1 MTDEAPQWITEINPG
16 IQEAPPLSRDL
27 VHPVAQGIHVV
38 TVAHQGLQMTGAS
51 QDQFIH
57 HNSSGDLTKEDHLQD
72 FLKVREIIIALSP
85 LTLSLLS
92 PPLCCLCSFLITCY
106 VIITVFFTANN
117 GCLYTR
123 LLSKT

>member
-16 IQEAPPLSRDL
+16 IQEAPLLSRDL

-38 TVAHQGLQMTGAS
+38 TVDHQGLQMMGAS

-72 FLKVREIIIALSP
+72 FLKVREIIIITLSP

-92 PPLCCLCSFLITCY
+92 PPLCCLCSF
-106 VIITVFFTANN
+106 
-117 GCLYTR
+117 
-123 LLSKT
+123 

>member
-16 IQEAPPLSRDL
+16 IQEAPLLSRDL

-38 TVAHQGLQMTGAS
+38 TVAHQGLQMMGAS

-72 FLKVREIIIALSP
+72 FLKVREIIIITFSP
-85 LTLSLLS
+85 LTLIIIVTTTVLFMFLLDSLLCNHHS
-92 PPLCCLCSFLITCY
+92 
-106 VIITVFFTANN
+106 
-117 GCLYTR
+117 
-123 LLSKT
+123 LLHCQ

>member
-16 IQEAPPLSRDL
+16 IQEAPLLSRDL

-38 TVAHQGLQMTGAS
+38 TVAHQGLQMMGAS

-72 FLKVREIIIALSP
+72 FLKVREII
-85 LTLSLLS
+85 TLYHLVTTNIIIIVTTTVLFMFLLDNLLCNHHSLLHC
-92 PPLCCLCSFLITCY
+92 P
-106 VIITVFFTANN
+106 
-117 GCLYTR
+117 
-123 LLSKT
+123 